1 MLSSTR
7 SQLRLLIYAL
17 ELKYIPMQE
26 FTVFV
31 AEPFPR
37 ADFFVMEIRFGTF
50 KHLIHV
56 HMNVFS
62 AVKFDQS
69 EETYISA
76 WFQLQEAPRASYFTS
91 DDNGFGCKCGE
102 KNIET
107 KRCSKT

>member
-1 MLSSTR
+1 
-7 SQLRLLIYAL
+7 
-17 ELKYIPMQE
+17 MQE

-62 AVKFDQS
+62 AVTFDQS
-69 EETYISA
+69 EETCISA
-76 WFQLQEAPRASYFTS
+76 WFQLQEAPHASYFTS